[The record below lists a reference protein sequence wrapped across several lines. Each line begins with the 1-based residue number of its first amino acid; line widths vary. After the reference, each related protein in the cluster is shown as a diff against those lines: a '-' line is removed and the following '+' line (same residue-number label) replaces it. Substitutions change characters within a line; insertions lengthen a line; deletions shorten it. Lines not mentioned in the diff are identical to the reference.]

1 MKNIRVIL
9 ISGLSGSG
17 KTTAIKALEDIGFYC
32 VDNLPIL
39 LLPKFIELFEQSGGK
54 ISKVAVVEDIRGEGS
69 YPTSQQAPNRAG
81 AGQAPNRAGSGQAP
95 NRAGSGQAPNRAGS
109 GQAPNRAGSGQAP
122 NRAGSGQG
130 GDGAEEKNFLKDSR
144 RILQDLKREGYP
156 IEILFLESSD
166 PILMRR
172 FSETRRQHPLAVGGS
187 IREGLRLERE
197 QLQGIRDMA
206 NQVIDTSQLNVHQL
220 KEKIQQYAQEGGS
233 SSQMTVALLSFGYSF
248 GIPFEADLLMDVRFL
263 PNPYFVEELKR
274 LKGDHP
280 KVSEYVL
287 QWEETKEFLR
297 HVQELIRFLLPL
309 YERERKT
316 HLTIAVGCTGGRHR
330 SIVIV
335 NQLAEM
341 LRDELAKR
349 GVFLSVKHRDAE
361 KG

>member
-1 MKNIRVIL
+1 LIL

-39 LLPKFIELFEQSGGK
+39 LLPKFIELCEQSGGK
-54 ISKVAVVEDIRGEGS
+54 ISKVAVVEDIRGEAS
-69 YPTSQQAPNRAG
+69 YPLSTQAPNRAD
-81 AGQAPNRAGSGQAP
+81 SGQAGGA
-95 NRAGSGQAPNRAGS
+95 AGEI
-109 GQAPNRAGSGQAP
+109 
-122 NRAGSGQG
+122 
-130 GDGAEEKNFLKDSR
+130 DFLKDSR
-144 RILQDLKREGYP
+144 RIIQDLKREGYP

-166 PILMRR
+166 PVLMRR

-197 QLQGIRDMA
+197 RLQGIRDMA

-220 KEKIQQYAQEGGS
+220 KEKVQQYAQEGRS
-233 SSQMTVALLSFGYSF
+233 SSQMTVTLLSFGYSF

-297 HVQELIRFLLPL
+297 HVQDLIRFLLPL

-330 SIVIV
+330 SVVIV
-335 NQLAEM
+335 NRLAEM
-341 LRDELAKR
+341 LRDELTKR
-349 GVFLSVKHRDAE
+349 GAFLSLQHRDAE

>member
-39 LLPKFIELFEQSGGK
+39 LLPKFIELCEQSGGK
-54 ISKVAVVEDIRGEGS
+54 ISKVAVVEDIRGEAS
-69 YPTSQQAPNRAG
+69 YPESIQTPSPASG
-81 AGQAPNRAGSGQAP
+81 AIGPGQAR
-95 NRAGSGQAPNRAGS
+95 
-109 GQAPNRAGSGQAP
+109 
-122 NRAGSGQG
+122 
-130 GDGAEEKNFLKDSR
+130 GAEEEKDFLKDSR
-144 RILQDLKREGYP
+144 RIIQNLRREGYP
-156 IEILFLESSD
+156 IEILFLESSN

-187 IREGLRLERE
+187 IREGLGLERE
-197 QLQGIRDMA
+197 RLQAIRDMA

-220 KEKIQQYAQEGGS
+220 KEKIQQYAQEGS
-233 SSQMTVALLSFGYSF
+233 STGQMTVTLLSFGHSF
-248 GIPFEADLLMDVRFL
+248 GVPFEADLLMDVRFL

-280 KVSEYVL
+280 KVAEYVL

-297 HVQELIRFLLPL
+297 HIQGLIRFLLPL

-316 HLTIAVGCTGGRHR
+316 HVTIAVGCTGGRHR
-330 SIVIV
+330 SVVII

-341 LRDELAKR
+341 LRDEVTKR
-349 GVFLSVKHRDAE
+349 GVFLSVQHRDAE

>member
-1 MKNIRVIL
+1 VKNIRAIL

-39 LLPKFIELFEQSGGK
+39 LLPKFLELCEQSDGK
-54 ISKVAVVEDIRGEGS
+54 ISKVAVVEDIRGEAS
-69 YPTSQQAPNRAG
+69 YPSSQQ
-81 AGQAPNRAGSGQAP
+81 
-95 NRAGSGQAPNRAGS
+95 
-109 GQAPNRAGSGQAP
+109 
-122 NRAGSGQG
+122 QG
-130 GDGAEEKNFLKDSR
+130 GPEGEKDFLEDSR
-144 RILQDLKREGYP
+144 RIIQGLKREGYP
-156 IEILFLESSD
+156 IEILFLESSN

-187 IREGLRLERE
+187 IREGLHLERE
-197 QLQGIRDMA
+197 RLQGIRDIA
-206 NQVIDTSQLNVHQL
+206 NMVIDTSELNVHQL
-220 KEKIQQYAQEGGS
+220 KEKIQQYAQEGRG
-233 SSQMTVALLSFGYSF
+233 SSQMTVVLLSFGYSF
-248 GIPFEADLLMDVRFL
+248 GIPFEVDLLMDVRFL

-274 LKGDHP
+274 FKGDHP
-280 KVSEYVL
+280 KVAEYVL

-297 HVQELIRFLLPL
+297 HVREFIRFLLPL

-335 NQLAEM
+335 NRLAEM
-341 LRDELAKR
+341 LQDELTKR
-349 GVFLSVKHRDAE
+349 GVFLSVQHRDAE

>member
-1 MKNIRVIL
+1 VKNIRVIL

-54 ISKVAVVEDIRGEGS
+54 ISKVAVVEDIRGAAS
-69 YPTSQQAPNRAG
+69 YPLSGAAP
-81 AGQAPNRAGSGQAP
+81 GQAPNLTGTGQMETAG
-95 NRAGSGQAPNRAGS
+95 
-109 GQAPNRAGSGQAP
+109 
-122 NRAGSGQG
+122 
-130 GDGAEEKNFLKDSR
+130 DMDFLGDSR
-144 RILQDLKREGYP
+144 KIIQGLKKEGYA

-166 PILMRR
+166 PVLMRR

-197 QLQGIRDMA
+197 RLQGIRDMA

-220 KEKIQQYAQEGGS
+220 KEKILNYAQEGRPFS
-233 SSQMTVALLSFGYSF
+233 RLTVVLLSFGYSF

-263 PNPYFVEELKR
+263 PNPYFIEELKR

-280 KVSEYVL
+280 RVAEYVL

-297 HVQELIRFLLPL
+297 HLEALIRFLLPL

-316 HLTIAVGCTGGRHR
+316 YLTIAVGCTGGRHR

-335 NQLAEM
+335 NRLAEI
-341 LRDELAKR
+341 LRDELTKR
-349 GVFLSVKHRDAE
+349 EVYLSVQHRDAE

>member
-39 LLPKFIELFEQSGGK
+39 LLPKFIELCEQSGGK
-54 ISKVAVVEDIRGEGS
+54 ISKVAVVEDIRGEAS
-69 YPTSQQAPNRAG
+69 YPDTHPGPNLTG
-81 AGQAPNRAGSGQAP
+81 AGQILSP
-95 NRAGSGQAPNRAGS
+95 
-109 GQAPNRAGSGQAP
+109 
-122 NRAGSGQG
+122 
-130 GDGAEEKNFLKDSR
+130 DDSR
-144 RILQDLKREGYP
+144 PEGRVDGERDFLEDSIRIIRNLKGEGYP

-172 FSETRRQHPLAVGGS
+172 FSETRRQHPLAMGGS

-206 NQVIDTSQLNVHQL
+206 NTVIDTSQLNVHQL
-220 KEKIQQYAQEGGS
+220 KERIQQYAQEGRS
-233 SSQMTVALLSFGYSF
+233 SSQMTVVLLSFGYSF
-248 GIPFEADLLMDVRFL
+248 GIPFETDLLIDVRFL
-263 PNPYFVEELKR
+263 PNPHFVEGLKR

-280 KVSEYVL
+280 GVAQYVL
-287 QWEETKEFLR
+287 QWQETKEFLR
-297 HVQELIRFLLPL
+297 HVQEFIRFLLPL

-330 SIVIV
+330 SVVIV
-335 NQLAEM
+335 NRLAEM
-341 LRDELAKR
+341 LRDELNKR
-349 GVFLSVKHRDAE
+349 GVFLSVQHRDAE

>member
-39 LLPKFIELFEQSGGK
+39 LLPKFIELCQQSGGK
-54 ISKVAVVEDIRGEGS
+54 ISKVAVVEDIRGEAS
-69 YPTSQQAPNRAG
+69 YPLSQQAPNPASG
-81 AGQAPNRAGSGQAP
+81 GTGSGQL
-95 NRAGSGQAPNRAGS
+95 
-109 GQAPNRAGSGQAP
+109 
-122 NRAGSGQG
+122 G
-130 GDGAEEKNFLKDSR
+130 GATGEINFLEDSR
-144 RILQDLKREGYP
+144 RIIQDLKREGYP

-166 PILMRR
+166 PTLMRR

-197 QLQGIRDMA
+197 RLQAIRDMA

-220 KEKIQQYAQEGGS
+220 KERVQQYAEAGRS
-233 SSQMTVALLSFGYSF
+233 PSQMTIVLLSFGYSF
-248 GIPFEADLLMDVRFL
+248 GIPFETDLLMDVRFL

-274 LKGDHP
+274 LRGDHP

-297 HVQELIRFLLPL
+297 HLEALIRFLLPL
-309 YERERKT
+309 YEKEMKT

-335 NQLAEM
+335 NRLAEM
-341 LRDELAKR
+341 LRDELAER
-349 GVFLSVKHRDAE
+349 GVFLSVQHRDAE

>member
-1 MKNIRVIL
+1 VKNIRVIL

-54 ISKVAVVEDIRGEGS
+54 ISKVAVVEDIRGEAS
-69 YPTSQQAPNRAG
+69 YPSSREPRETEG
-81 AGQAPNRAGSGQAP
+81 
-95 NRAGSGQAPNRAGS
+95 
-109 GQAPNRAGSGQAP
+109 
-122 NRAGSGQG
+122 
-130 GDGAEEKNFLKDSR
+130 EKGFLEDSR
-144 RILQDLKREGYP
+144 EMIQHLKREGYP

-166 PILMRR
+166 PVLMRR
-172 FSETRRQHPLAVGGS
+172 FSETRRQHPLAVGES

-197 QLQGIRDMA
+197 RLQGIRDMA
-206 NQVIDTSQLNVHQL
+206 DQVIDTSQLNVHQL
-220 KEKIQQYAQEGGS
+220 KEKIQQYAQEERS
-233 SSQMTVALLSFGYSF
+233 SSHMTVVLLSFGYSF

-280 KVSEYVL
+280 KVAEYVL
-287 QWEETKEFLR
+287 QWEETKAFLQ
-297 HVQELIRFLLPL
+297 HVQEFIRFLLPL

-335 NQLAEM
+335 DRLAEM

-349 GVFLSVKHRDAE
+349 GIFLSVKHRDAE

>member
-39 LLPKFIELFEQSGGK
+39 LLPKFIELCEQSGGK
-54 ISKVAVVEDIRGEGS
+54 VSKVAVVEDIRGTAS
-69 YPTSQQAPNRAG
+69 YPVWEESEVA
-81 AGQAPNRAGSGQAP
+81 
-95 NRAGSGQAPNRAGS
+95 
-109 GQAPNRAGSGQAP
+109 
-122 NRAGSGQG
+122 QG
-130 GDGAEEKNFLKDSR
+130 GNDFLEDSR
-144 RILQDLKREGYP
+144 RVIQNLQKEGYS

-187 IREGLRLERE
+187 IREGIRLERE
-197 QLQGIRDMA
+197 RLQGIRDMA
-206 NQVIDTSQLNVHQL
+206 NQVIDTSDFNVHQL
-220 KEKIQQYAQEGGS
+220 KDRIQRYVQEGLNSG
-233 SSQMTVALLSFGYSF
+233 QMTVTFLSFGYSF
-248 GIPFEADLLMDVRFL
+248 GIPFEADLLLDVRFL

-274 LKGDHP
+274 LKGENP
-280 KVSEYVL
+280 KITEYVL
-287 QWEETKEFLR
+287 QWEETKEFLQR
-297 HVQELIRFLLPL
+297 VLEFIRFLLPL
-309 YERERKT
+309 YIRERKT

-335 NQLAEM
+335 NRLAEM
-341 LRDELAKR
+341 LRDEWVER
-349 GVFLSVKHRDAE
+349 GVSLSVRHRDAE

>member
-1 MKNIRVIL
+1 VIL

-39 LLPKFIELFEQSGGK
+39 LLPKFIELCEQSGGK
-54 ISKVAVVEDIRGEGS
+54 ISKVAVVEDIRGEAS
-69 YPTSQQAPNRAG
+69 YPESIQTPGPASDGIGP
-81 AGQAPNRAGSGQAP
+81 GQAT
-95 NRAGSGQAPNRAGS
+95 
-109 GQAPNRAGSGQAP
+109 
-122 NRAGSGQG
+122 
-130 GDGAEEKNFLKDSR
+130 DAEEEKDFLKDSR
-144 RILQDLKREGYP
+144 RIIQSLRREGYP
-156 IEILFLESSD
+156 IEILFLESSN

-187 IREGLRLERE
+187 IREGLGLERE
-197 QLQGIRDMA
+197 RLQAIRDMA

-220 KEKIQQYAQEGGS
+220 KEKIQQYAQEGS
-233 SSQMTVALLSFGYSF
+233 STGQMTVTLLSFGHSF
-248 GIPFEADLLMDVRFL
+248 GVPFEADLLMDVRFL

-280 KVSEYVL
+280 KVAEYVL

-297 HVQELIRFLLPL
+297 HIQGLIRFLLPL

-316 HLTIAVGCTGGRHR
+316 HVTIAVGCTGGRHR
-330 SIVIV
+330 SVVII

-341 LRDELAKR
+341 LRDEVTKR
-349 GVFLSVKHRDAE
+349 GVFLSVQHRDAE

>member
-1 MKNIRVIL
+1 VKNIRVIL

-39 LLPKFIELFEQSGGK
+39 LLPKFIELCEQSGGK
-54 ISKVAVVEDIRGEGS
+54 ISKVAVVEDIRGEAS
-69 YPTSQQAPNRAG
+69 YPESIQTPGPASDGIGP
-81 AGQAPNRAGSGQAP
+81 GQAT
-95 NRAGSGQAPNRAGS
+95 
-109 GQAPNRAGSGQAP
+109 
-122 NRAGSGQG
+122 
-130 GDGAEEKNFLKDSR
+130 DAEEEKDFLKDSR
-144 RILQDLKREGYP
+144 RIIQSLRREGYP
-156 IEILFLESSD
+156 IEILFLESSN

-187 IREGLRLERE
+187 IREGLGLERE
-197 QLQGIRDMA
+197 RLQAIRDMA

-220 KEKIQQYAQEGGS
+220 KEKIQQYAQEGS
-233 SSQMTVALLSFGYSF
+233 STGQMTVTLLSFGHSF
-248 GIPFEADLLMDVRFL
+248 GVPFEADLLMDVRFL

-280 KVSEYVL
+280 KVAEYVL

-297 HVQELIRFLLPL
+297 HIQGLIRFLLPL

-316 HLTIAVGCTGGRHR
+316 HVTIAVGCTGGRHR
-330 SIVIV
+330 SVVII

-341 LRDELAKR
+341 LRDEVTKR
-349 GVFLSVKHRDAE
+349 GVFLSVQHRDAE

>member
-39 LLPKFIELFEQSGGK
+39 LLPKFLELCEQSGGK
-54 ISKVAVVEDIRGEGS
+54 ISKVAVVEDIRGTAS
-69 YPTSQQAPNRAG
+69 YPVWEETG
-81 AGQAPNRAGSGQAP
+81 AA
-95 NRAGSGQAPNRAGS
+95 
-109 GQAPNRAGSGQAP
+109 
-122 NRAGSGQG
+122 QG
-130 GDGAEEKNFLKDSR
+130 GKDFLEDSR
-144 RILQDLKREGYP
+144 RVIQNLQKEGYS

-187 IREGLRLERE
+187 IGEGIRLERE
-197 QLQGIRDMA
+197 WVQGIRDMA
-206 NQVIDTSQLNVHQL
+206 NQVIDTSHFNVHQL
-220 KEKIQQYAQEGGS
+220 KERIQKYAQEGS
-233 SSQMTVALLSFGYSF
+233 SSGQMTVTLLSFGYSF
-248 GIPFEADLLMDVRFL
+248 GIPFEVDLLLDVRFL

-274 LKGDHP
+274 LNGEDP
-280 KVSEYVL
+280 KVAEYIL
-287 QWEETKEFLR
+287 QWEETKEFLQR
-297 HVQELIRFLLPL
+297 VQEFIRFLLPL
-309 YERERKT
+309 YIRERKT

-335 NQLAEM
+335 NRLAEM
-341 LRDELAKR
+341 LRDEVMKR
-349 GVFLSVKHRDAE
+349 GLFLSVRHRDAE

>member
-1 MKNIRVIL
+1 VKNIRVIL

-39 LLPKFIELFEQSGGK
+39 LLPKFIELCEQSGGK
-54 ISKVAVVEDIRGEGS
+54 ISKVAVVEDIRGEAS
-69 YPTSQQAPNRAG
+69 YPLSQQAPNPAG
-81 AGQAPNRAGSGQAP
+81 GGTGSGQPGGA
-95 NRAGSGQAPNRAGS
+95 AG
-109 GQAPNRAGSGQAP
+109 
-122 NRAGSGQG
+122 
-130 GDGAEEKNFLKDSR
+130 EINFLEDSR
-144 RILQDLKREGYP
+144 RIIQDLKREGYP

-166 PILMRR
+166 PTLMRR

-197 QLQGIRDMA
+197 RLQAIRDMA

-220 KEKIQQYAQEGGS
+220 KERVQQYAEAGRS
-233 SSQMTVALLSFGYSF
+233 SSQMTIVLLSFGYSF
-248 GIPFEADLLMDVRFL
+248 GIPFETDLLMDVRFL

-274 LKGDHP
+274 LRGDHP

-297 HVQELIRFLLPL
+297 HLQALIRFLLPL
-309 YERERKT
+309 YEKEMKT

-335 NQLAEM
+335 NRLAEV
-341 LRDELAKR
+341 LRDELAGR
-349 GVFLSVKHRDAE
+349 GVFLSVQHRDAE